1 MFKIVLLVIVLA
13 AIAYFIYPKPPEARE
28 WLISNDNKHAL
39 AGNRFASTQDAISF
53 VENLYSVGAIKVTIP
68 KSAIYDS
75 NNRIQQEG
83 GPYADALEISLP
95 TTQSEREAI
104 FNIANQEAANQGMA
118 FNPESDVIKNKLLLW
133 WD

>member
-1 MFKIVLLVIVLA
+1 
-13 AIAYFIYPKPPEARE
+13 
-28 WLISNDNKHAL
+28 
-39 AGNRFASTQDAISF
+39 
-53 VENLYSVGAIKVTIP
+53 VTIP

-95 TTQSEREAI
+95 TTQNEREAI
-104 FNIANQEAANQGMA
+104 LNIANKEATNQGMV
-118 FNPESDVIKNKLLLW
+118 FNPESDVINNKLLLW